1 MVDAVENA
9 IGPDVDLVGTFELT
23 TERFSKERIDRQE
36 ENLIIYF
43 VFYSLG

>member
-1 MVDAVENA
+1 MVDAVEDA
-9 IGPDVDLVGTFELT
+9 VGPDVDLVSAFELA
-23 TERFSKERIDRQE
+23 TERFSKEKIDRQE